1 MRLAFLIQ
9 SALRHIRKKTDQFR
23 SRLAAIDT
31 ELKDAEARFA
41 EADNCIRIFAR
52 IDAEHGID
60 VSGVMKRY
68 EEILHG
74 NYGLQKFTEQSNEH
88 DTTELSR

>member
-1 MRLAFLIQ
+1 MLGFSDSERMAAYQ
-9 SALRHIRKKTDQFR
+9 KKTEQFR
-23 SRLAAIDT
+23 SRLAVIDV
-31 ELKDAEARFA
+31 ELKAAEARFA
-41 EADNCIRIFAR
+41 EADNCIRTFAR

-74 NYGLQKFTEQSNEH
+74 NYRELKITEHSKEH
-88 DTTELSR
+88 ETTELSR